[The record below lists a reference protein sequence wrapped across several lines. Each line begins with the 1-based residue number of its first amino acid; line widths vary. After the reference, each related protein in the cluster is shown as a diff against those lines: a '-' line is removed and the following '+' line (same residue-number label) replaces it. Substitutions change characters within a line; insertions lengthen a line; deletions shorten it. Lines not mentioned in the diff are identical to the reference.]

1 MEKIMA
7 EERIFT
13 MSEVAESSDD
23 AAVKTLFASREHSNS
38 VVWVV
43 KPGQEVACHKH
54 TTSDD
59 VWIVMQG
66 SGLFHPEPG
75 QDVRVSAGQVIVNS
89 PGECHGVTNDGDE
102 DFIFVGVIAP
112 VPSDFI
118 AL

>member
-1 MEKIMA
+1 MA
-7 EERIFT
+7 DERIFT
-13 MSEVAESSDD
+13 MSDVAKSSDE
-23 AAVKTLFASREHSNS
+23 AAVKTLFASHEHSNS
-38 VVWVV
+38 VVWAV

-59 VWIVMQG
+59 IWIVLQG

-75 QDVRVSAGQVIVNS
+75 QDVRVSAGQVIVN
-89 PGECHGVTNDGDE
+89 PAGTCHGLTNDGE
-102 DFIFVGVIAP
+102 GDFVFVGVIAP

>member
-1 MEKIMA
+1 MA
-7 EERIFT
+7 DERIFT
-13 MSEVAESSDD
+13 MSEVGKSSDE
-23 AAVKTLFASREHSNS
+23 AAVKTLFSSNEHSNS

-59 VWIVMQG
+59 IWIVMQG
-66 SGLFHPEPG
+66 TGLFHPEPG
-75 QDVRVSAGQVIVNS
+75 QDVRVSAGQVIVN
-89 PGECHGVTNDGDE
+89 PAGTCHGVTNDGDE
-102 DFIFVGVIAP
+102 DFVFVGVIAP